1 MEMDNQR
8 GGAAPSVPPFRTT
21 MPPGKD
27 FYTYVNGNWQHRV
40 NIPPFAGSFGVSEEI
55 EDCVKEVLFRCV
67 HKLMR
72 TDPLHSI
79 SLLAKS
85 VLNPHVQANN
95 VRELRHMLHSYDCM
109 RGAEDVAR
117 EIGKLNRIQV
127 RAPLSFT
134 VNPDTFQSGTCR
146 VHMYEPL
153 LGLPSKH
160 HYQAGNR
167 NRVILQYGSLFRKV
181 SELLETETLDAVI
194 PIETS
199 LLKYIGIDQ
208 TPAESHIT
216 KTVTQLK
223 EDFKHIPWEPMLLAW
238 GLPTDILKKT
248 TFVLTNQDY
257 VEALNR
263 MFRDEKMEFWRTWLR
278 AGLVLSFLEYLP
290 PPFDDIHYEL
300 YGRKLRGNSQKLPQ
314 KLLMLRVLQTFAKQA
329 LSRLFVE
336 EAVPEQIKDDA
347 LTMVRRLKRAT
358 VHRVKGIPWMTE
370 GTKRIAVEK
379 VQAMRFQ
386 VAYPSVWYNEF
397 TGLIMDPERMLHNIK
412 LLAARDTDRMI
423 RLIGPGCGESDGT
436 WEDGAFE
443 VNAYY
448 YPDRNKLVIP
458 AGMLR
463 APFFDLRKSAAW
475 NYGAI
480 GSAVGHEI
488 THGFDDDGR
497 TYDIHGSYKEWWT
510 ATDNRMYQKMTKA
523 LVDLY
528 DGEDYLGGRVD
539 GTLTLS
545 ENIADLG
552 GVSIALDALREYL
565 TEKKATPKERLK
577 AYKDFFISYAV
588 SWRNKDRAKKARQSL
603 YLDVHA
609 PAPLRVNMVVR
620 QFQEFYDAFGLGPDS
635 PGWIPKEE
643 RIQLW

>member
-1 MEMDNQR
+1 MDGSQV
-8 GGAAPSVPPFRTT
+8 GGAAPTVPPFRSTVS
-21 MPPGKD
+21 PGKD
-27 FYTYVNGNWQHRV
+27 FYTYVNGNWQHHV
-40 NIPPFAGSFGVSEEI
+40 NIPPFAGSFGISEEI
-55 EDCVKEVLFRCV
+55 ENCVKDVLFRCI

-72 TDPLHSI
+72 NDSDHPI

-85 VLNPHVQANN
+85 VLNPHVQGNN
-95 VRELRHMLHSYDCM
+95 VRDLRHMLHTYDCM
-109 RGAEDVAR
+109 RTTEDVAR

-127 RAPLSFT
+127 RAPISFT
-134 VNPDTFQSGTCR
+134 VNPDAYKSGTCR

-160 HYQAGNR
+160 HYQSGAR
-167 NRVILQYGSLFRKV
+167 NRVILQYGSLLRKV
-181 SELLETETLDAVI
+181 SELLETEALDAVI

-199 LLKYIGIDQ
+199 LLSHIGKDLTPEESHVAKTLVELEKEFKYI
-208 TPAESHIT
+208 
-216 KTVTQLK
+216 
-223 EDFKHIPWEPMLLAW
+223 PWSPMLLAW

-248 TFVLTNQDY
+248 TFVLTNVDY
-257 VEALNR
+257 IEALNR
-263 MFRDEKMEFWRTWLR
+263 MFRDEKMGFWRTWLR
-278 AGLVLSFLEYLP
+278 TGLVLSFLEYLP

-347 LTMVRRLKRAT
+347 ITMVRRLKRAT
-358 VHRVKGIPWMTE
+358 VHRVKGIPWMVE
-370 GTKRIAVEK
+370 GTKQIAIQK

-397 TGLIMDPERMLHNIK
+397 SSLIMDPERMLHNIK
-412 LLAARDTDRMI
+412 LLAAKDTDRMI

-448 YPDRNKLVIP
+448 YPDRNKLVVP

-497 TYDIHGSYKEWWT
+497 TYDVHGSYKEWWT
-510 ATDNRMYQKMTKA
+510 ATDNRMYKKMTKA
-523 LVDLY
+523 LIDLY

-552 GVSIALDALREYL
+552 GVSISLDALREYL
-565 TEKKATPKERLK
+565 TEKKVSPKERLK
-577 AYKDFFISYAV
+577 AYRDFFVSYAV
-588 SWRNKDRAKKARQSL
+588 SWRNKDRPKKARQSL

-609 PAPLRVNMVVR
+609 PAPLRVNMIVR

-635 PGWIPKEE
+635 PGWIPKED